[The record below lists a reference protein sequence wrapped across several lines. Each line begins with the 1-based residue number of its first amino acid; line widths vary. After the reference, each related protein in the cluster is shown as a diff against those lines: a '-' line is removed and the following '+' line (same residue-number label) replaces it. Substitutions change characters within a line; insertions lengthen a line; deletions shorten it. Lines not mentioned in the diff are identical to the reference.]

1 MDRYTLLQRTEED
14 SDSANDD
21 KEDESDE
28 EKDDVE
34 ETEKD
39 SDSDDGENEDDSDE
53 EKDDAE
59 EFSSKNRFEKR
70 DKTSDIILVV
80 EGRKLH
86 VSKSLLMIHSPVFHA
101 MFTGDFKEQNLK
113 EIPLETK
120 KYATMVNLLEQIYP
134 GQGFELMTDNTLED
148 LLELADEYQVEHV
161 FTNCKIYIEKQVEDL
176 SNVPTTD
183 KTLLYLKIV
192 DQYDKYEQL
201 HSLREQLVR
210 RASRRPVSR
219 LQKSRHYSSLPPT
232 VLKDVFLRR
241 LQKLEKRS

>member
-21 KEDESDE
+21 QEDESDE

-39 SDSDDGENEDDSDE
+39 SDSDDGEKEYDSDE

-134 GQGFELMTDNTLED
+134 GQGFELMTGE
-148 LLELADEYQVEHV
+148 
-161 FTNCKIYIEKQVEDL
+161 I
-176 SNVPTTD
+176 
-183 KTLLYLKIV
+183 
-192 DQYDKYEQL
+192 
-201 HSLREQLVR
+201 
-210 RASRRPVSR
+210 
-219 LQKSRHYSSLPPT
+219 
-232 VLKDVFLRR
+232 
-241 LQKLEKRS
+241 